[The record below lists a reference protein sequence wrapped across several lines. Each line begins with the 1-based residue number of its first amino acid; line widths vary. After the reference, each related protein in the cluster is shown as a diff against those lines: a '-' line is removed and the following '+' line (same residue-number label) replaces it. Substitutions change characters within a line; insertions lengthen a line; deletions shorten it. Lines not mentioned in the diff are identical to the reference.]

1 MGSVVLS
8 IGSELLRGDIVDTN
22 AAFLTRELTQ
32 LDSDVQ
38 WVEQIGDDL
47 ERLRDAVSRAF
58 GAAEITVC
66 TGGLG
71 PTRDDLTRQAIAAA
85 LGEDLRHD
93 PALIAELRAR
103 FSGLQRVMPE
113 SNLQQAMLIPS
124 ARPIPNPNGTAPG
137 WFVEKDGKRIIAM
150 PGPPSEMR
158 PMWRD
163 AVVPQLR
170 TSGSVHLATRALM
183 TFGIGESSL
192 EDRITGI
199 IGWRPDVTVATYAKA
214 NGVQVH
220 VTARASTADE
230 AENLAQE
237 AEVRLQEVLDG
248 AIFGAGD
255 TTLSRVVGHELARR
269 GLTVATMESCSAGEL
284 ANLITNTP
292 GATKYFPGGIVT
304 YTKETKIRYGVDQ
317 GTMDKHGLISAETA
331 LAMARAARR
340 QLHSD
345 IGIGVT
351 GVAGPEPIEGKAP
364 GTCFIGVSTAD
375 GDVTRELHRPA
386 PRETFKEFVAQSA
399 LDVVRR
405 HLTGIE
411 DVT

>member
-22 AAFLTRELTQ
+22 AAFLTRELSQ
-32 LDSDVQ
+32 LDFEVE

-47 ERLRDAVSRAF
+47 VRLRDAVSRAF

-71 PTRDDLTRQAIAAA
+71 PTQDDLTRQAIAAA
-85 LGEDLRHD
+85 LGEQLESD
-93 PALIAELRAR
+93 PALVEALRAR
-103 FSGLQRVMPE
+103 FGGLQRPMPE
-113 SNLQQAMLIPS
+113 NNLQQATLIPS

-137 WFVEKDGKRIIAM
+137 WFVEKDGKLIVAM

-163 AVVPQLR
+163 AVLPQLR
-170 TSGSVHLATRALM
+170 ASGSAHLATRALM
-183 TFGIGESSL
+183 TFGVGESTV
-192 EDRITGI
+192 EDRIADI
-199 IGWRPDVTVATYAKA
+199 IAWRPDVTVATYAKR

-220 VTARASTADE
+220 ITARAPTAGD
-230 AENLAQE
+230 AETLARE
-237 AEVRLQEVLDG
+237 AEVRVRKVLDG
-248 AIFGAGD
+248 AVFGTGD
-255 TTLSRVVGHELARR
+255 VTLSEVVGHELARR
-269 GLTVATMESCSAGEL
+269 GLTLATMESCSAGEL

-292 GATKYFPGGIVT
+292 GASDYFPGGIVA
-304 YTKETKIRYGVDQ
+304 YTRETKVRYGVEQ
-317 GTMDKHGLISAETA
+317 EIMDKYGLISGETA
-331 LAMARAARR
+331 LAMAQAARR
-340 QLHSD
+340 QFQSD
-345 IGIGVT
+345 IGIGLT
-351 GVAGPEPIEGKAP
+351 GIAGTEPVESKPP
-364 GTCFIGVSTAD
+364 GTCFVSVVAPSSEI
-375 GDVTRELHRPA
+375 TRELHRPA

-399 LDVVRR
+399 LDMLRR

>member
-22 AAFLTRELTQ
+22 AAFLTRELSQ
-32 LDSDVQ
+32 LDFEVQ

-47 ERLRDAVSRAF
+47 VRLRDAVSRAF

-71 PTRDDLTRQAIAAA
+71 PTQDDLTRQAIAAA
-85 LGEDLRHD
+85 LGEQLESD
-93 PALIAELRAR
+93 PALVEALRAR
-103 FSGLQRVMPE
+103 FGGLQRPMPE
-113 SNLQQAMLIPS
+113 NNLQQATLIPS

-137 WFVEKDGKRIIAM
+137 WFVEKDGKLIVAM

-163 AVVPQLR
+163 AVLPQLR
-170 TSGSVHLATRALM
+170 ASGSTHLATRALM
-183 TFGIGESSL
+183 TFGVGESTV
-192 EDRITGI
+192 EDRIADI
-199 IGWRPDVTVATYAKA
+199 IAWRPDVTVATYAKR

-220 VTARASTADE
+220 ITARAPTAGD
-230 AENLAQE
+230 AETLARE
-237 AEVRLQEVLDG
+237 AEVRVRKVLDG
-248 AIFGAGD
+248 AVFGTGD
-255 TTLSRVVGHELARR
+255 VTLSEVVGHELARR
-269 GLTVATMESCSAGEL
+269 GLTLATMESCSAGEL

-292 GATKYFPGGIVT
+292 GASDYFPGGIVA
-304 YTKETKIRYGVDQ
+304 YTRETKVRYGVEQ
-317 GTMDKHGLISAETA
+317 EIMDKHGLISGETA

-340 QLHSD
+340 QFQSD
-345 IGIGVT
+345 IGIGLT
-351 GVAGPEPIEGKAP
+351 GIAGTEAVESKPP
-364 GTCFIGVSTAD
+364 GTCFVSVVAPSSEI
-375 GDVTRELHRPA
+375 TRELHRPA

-399 LDVVRR
+399 LDMLRR

>member
-22 AAFLTRELTQ
+22 AAFLTRELSQ
-32 LDSDVQ
+32 LDFDVQ

-47 ERLRDAVSRAF
+47 ARLEHAVSRAF
-58 GAAEITVC
+58 GVAEIIVC

-71 PTRDDLTRQAIAAA
+71 PTQDDLTRQAIAAA
-85 LGEDLRHD
+85 LGEELELD
-93 PALIAELRAR
+93 PALVHALRAR
-103 FSGLQRVMPE
+103 FAGLQRSMPE

-124 ARPIPNPNGTAPG
+124 ARSIPNPNGTAPG
-137 WFVEKDGKRIIAM
+137 WFVEKEGKLIIAM

-170 TSGSVHLATRALM
+170 ASGSVHLATRALM
-183 TFGIGESSL
+183 TFGVGESTV
-192 EDRITGI
+192 EDRISDI
-199 IGWRPDVTVATYAKA
+199 IAWRPDVTVATYAKR

-220 VTARASTADE
+220 VTARAATTGE
-230 AENLAQE
+230 AEKLAQE
-237 AEVRLQEVLDG
+237 TEDRLRKVLDG
-248 AIFGAGD
+248 AVFGLGD
-255 TTLSRVVGHELARR
+255 ITLSEVVGHELARR
-269 GLTVATMESCSAGEL
+269 GLTLATMESCSAGEL

-292 GATKYFPGGIVT
+292 GASEYFPGGIVA
-304 YTKETKIRYGVDQ
+304 YTRETKLRYGVDQ
-317 GTMDKHGLISAETA
+317 ETMEKYGLISGETA

-340 QLHSD
+340 QLQSD
-345 IGIGVT
+345 IGVGLT
-351 GVAGPEPIEGKAP
+351 GIAGTEPIEDKPP
-364 GTCFIGVSTAD
+364 GTCFVAVTTEAGEI
-375 GDVTRELHRPA
+375 TRELHRPA

-399 LDVVRR
+399 LDLLRR

-411 DVT
+411 DVK